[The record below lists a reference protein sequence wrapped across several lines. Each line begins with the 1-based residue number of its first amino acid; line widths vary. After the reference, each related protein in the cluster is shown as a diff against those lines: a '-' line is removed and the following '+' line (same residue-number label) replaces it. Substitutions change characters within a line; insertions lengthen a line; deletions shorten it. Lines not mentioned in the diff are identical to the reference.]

1 MAYRIRLLPE
11 AEADL
16 AAIYDYIRDHAS
28 QGIAQGY
35 VQRIMAY
42 LAGFDTFPERG
53 TRRDDIRPGLRIVGF
68 ERRVTIAFLV
78 EGDEVVV
85 ANILY
90 GGRELPDEI
99 GGGQLR

>member
-1 MAYRIRLLPE
+1 MAHRVRLLPE

-16 AAIYDYIRDHAS
+16 ALIYEYVRDHAS
-28 QGIAQGY
+28 QRIAQGY
-35 VQRIMAY
+35 VERIMAY

-78 EGDEVVV
+78 EGDEVIVSNV
-85 ANILY
+85 LY
-90 GGRELPDEI
+90 GGRELPEEAS
-99 GGGQLR
+99 G

>member
-35 VQRIMAY
+35 VLRIMAY
-42 LAGFDTFPERG
+42 LAGFDTFPARG

-85 ANILY
+85 SNILY
-90 GGRELPDEI
+90 GGRELPESI
-99 GGGQLR
+99 AEQR

>member
-1 MAYRIRLLPE
+1 VAYRIRLLPE

-16 AAIYDYIRDHAS
+16 AAIYDYIRDQAS
-28 QGIAQGY
+28 QSIAQGY

-78 EGDEVVV
+78 EGDEVII
-85 ANILY
+85 ANVLY
-90 GGRELPDEI
+90 GGRELPDSASI
-99 GGGQLR
+99 